1 MNENVLVYDESS
13 INESVGPKKNQFD
26 IIDIQIESQQSANF
40 TDSEDSDD
48 SFINEETL
56 PQKEQAIR
64 KIEFALA
71 DINDQI
77 ERNEKTLILR
87 TSYEKSHF
95 SIRYSSHRKKKL
107 DRDLHCL
114 HQVYDLLENDKKS
127 TKREL
132 FYEHKAIYE
141 AQRNLDSSIRSICEL
156 LNESRA
162 NLNVLACGRGI
173 LRGAITFLVED
184 VGVIDAR
191 VQDVLITD
199 SLLFSDQVSEAEF
212 VLVVEKD
219 TTFQKLIDEKF
230 QIMFP
235 RGILVTSKGYPDIST
250 RNVLKMLSEK
260 RKLPIYGLFDAD
272 PHGIEIYL
280 TYKYGAA
287 KETAEGRG
295 AFVSSIQW
303 IGLFPTDF
311 KRFFIDPSQCLPL
324 LRSDF
329 VKIENM
335 IPRSIQL
342 GECLVTRELDW
353 MIQNAFK
360 LELESINMCG
370 PEYMGK
376 YLIAPRVRSWK
387 EPMFEQKPYEQMMEQ
402 SLNTIS
408 PDSQNLEFSIRR
420 DEAAEIFKDCYIDS
434 DTERLIDDV
443 IDNDSD

>member
-1 MNENVLVYDESS
+1 MNENYIVSDGLD
-13 INESVGPKKNQFD
+13 INGS
-26 IIDIQIESQQSANF
+26 IESQQTTNY

-56 PQKEQAIR
+56 SQKEQAIR
-64 KIEFALA
+64 KIEFALT
-71 DINDQI
+71 DINNQI
-77 ERNEKTLILR
+77 EQNEKVLILR

-107 DRDLHCL
+107 ERDLHCL

-141 AQRNLDSSIRSICEL
+141 VQRNLDSSIRSICEL

-173 LRGAITFLVED
+173 LRGAITFLVKN
-184 VGVIDAR
+184 VGVIDSR
-191 VQDVLITD
+191 VQDVIITD
-199 SLLFSDQVSEAEF
+199 SLLYSDLISEAEF

-230 QIMFP
+230 SKMFP

-303 IGLFPTDF
+303 IGLFPTDS
-311 KRFFIDPSQCLPL
+311 KRFFIDQSQCLPL

-353 MIQNAFK
+353 MIQSGFK
-360 LELESINMCG
+360 LELESLNMCG

-376 YLIAPRVRSWK
+376 YLIAPRVRSWN
-387 EPMFEQKPYEQMMEQ
+387 EPTIEQKPYEPINE
-402 SLNTIS
+402 SNFYETT
-408 PDSQNLEFSIRR
+408 PDSQESEFSIRK
-420 DEAAEIFKDCYIDS
+420 DKSEEILEDSYIDS
-434 DTERLIDDV
+434 DTERMMDDV